1 MSFRWTTIA
10 ALLTAAAAQTTSFDG
25 RQVRQ
30 TQAPANDPTNFSVFV
45 RALPPHANVPGGSQ
59 QQQQQQPPNS
69 PIRFAADFGQAAQP
83 QYTVRTQQQFQQ
95 PQQQQQQQ
103 PQFQQFNQ
111 QQLQAQLQP
120 QRQQQQQ
127 QQQLQQQQLQQQQLQ
142 QQQLQQQLRHFPQHP
157 PQQQQQQ
164 QQQPQQQQVFNGQ
177 QQQFSFADTGRQ
189 GNVGFTFPQQAP
201 TSATTPQP
209 LAQSFPRPQ
218 QSFSVSSSS
227 SSEDA
232 LRQGKIVGSIQPPAQ
247 VIQKSPA
254 SEIQQSKQPE
264 AKDKAAKDKAKDEY
278 VVYYYYYYDDDNKKN
293 NLSSLNFDDVPNLEG
308 FDKGEGGKLKG
319 KVVAS
324 PNPQHRFEPKTVTAI
339 PPAGQQ
345 QAPPAFP
352 LEQAVTSAPQT
363 VTQVSVSVSVSEGTH
378 PLLPSQPFEAK
389 RPPAVGPPNLDFTGA
404 VLVPEG
410 GAGVPSE
417 SRSGST
423 LQTPGVSTVASA
435 ETQGANEIIGKKAPD
450 TSVVETTTTTTTTTT
465 TEPPTTLPP
474 TTTTTEE
481 PTTTEKSRRHF
492 GNRRRFGGPHGRAH
506 PPGRKAHT
514 TSTTT
519 TTATPSTRRTIGG
532 LRRNRPSP
540 RPAAGGRLQFG
551 RRPSPI
557 HARNHKEEEPEEEES
572 AAEHEPTTIAP
583 ATTTAG
589 GKKRFGGPSRFG
601 GAKANGRTRGSGST
615 PSPASSTTA
624 GHRRPGGPR
633 PGGGLFNRSNRGPRP
648 RTPFN
653 RHRPGAKKV
662 EEEHKAEET
671 EESPVTTP
679 ETKEETSASAS
690 TEAASKHEE
699 TAASESEPASEEVHA
714 TEAPAVTPE
723 SKPGRRPFGSRPR
736 PALFGGRPRPHL
748 GR

>member
-1 MSFRWTTIA
+1 MGTDFRWTIIA
-10 ALLTAAAAQTTSFDG
+10 ALLAAATAQTTSFDG

-30 TQAPANDPTNFSVFV
+30 TQAPANDPNNFSVFV
-45 RALPPHANVPGGSQ
+45 RALPPHANVP
-59 QQQQQQPPNS
+59 
-69 PIRFAADFGQAAQP
+69 
-83 QYTVRTQQQFQQ
+83 
-95 PQQQQQQQ
+95 
-103 PQFQQFNQ
+103 
-111 QQLQAQLQP
+111 
-120 QRQQQQQ
+120 
-127 QQQLQQQQLQQQQLQ
+127 
-142 QQQLQQQLRHFPQHP
+142 
-157 PQQQQQQ
+157 
-164 QQQPQQQQVFNGQ
+164 
-177 QQQFSFADTGRQ
+177 
-189 GNVGFTFPQQAP
+189 
-201 TSATTPQP
+201 ATTPQP

-264 AKDKAAKDKAKDEY
+264 AKDKAAKDNAKDEY
-278 VVYYYYYYDDDNKKN
+278 VVYYYYYYDDDNKKTTCR
-293 NLSSLNFDDVPNLEG
+293 
-308 FDKGEGGKLKG
+308 

-389 RPPAVGPPNLDFTGA
+389 RPPVVGPPNLDFTGA

-557 HARNHKEEEPEEEES
+557 HSRNHKEEEPEEEES

-648 RTPFN
+648 RTPFS

-679 ETKEETSASAS
+679 ETKEEASASAS